1 MWTHVQYVVSCLNK
15 QQHQHCL
22 KYMPRM
28 LIYMRGSDGMSLMR
42 AVGTI
47 VVARMM
53 ISIMIIM
60 MILMREKKLSGNNGR
75 NVEYNVSDYGRCQ

>member
-42 AVGTI
+42 AVGMV
-47 VVARMM
+47 VVARM

-60 MILMREKKLSGNNGR
+60 MILMRKKI
-75 NVEYNVSDYGRCQ
+75 VW